1 MVGEK
6 IVIYFNDLSLGW
18 LIDEKIFISLKQKT
32 GLEKLLCECRTN
44 SENTNPLMTD
54 P

>member
-6 IVIYFNDLSLGW
+6 IVIYFNDLSFGW
-18 LIDEKIFISLKQKT
+18 LIDEKIFISLKQKKSM
-32 GLEKLLCECRTN
+32 EQLLCECRTC
-44 SENTNPLMTD
+44 SENINPLITD